1 MKRAVTLDELAARFK
16 KREKGALA
24 KLITLVENK
33 PDAMPDVIRKLGDV
47 QSKAYI
53 IGITGSPG
61 VGKST
66 LTNTIASGLLE
77 DGLRV
82 GILSIDPTSPF
93 TGGAFL
99 GDRVRMS
106 EIDTNPNVY
115 IRSLGA
121 RGHVGGV
128 SRAVF
133 DISQLYEA
141 FGMDVI
147 LIETVGAGQSEVDIY
162 DLVHTT
168 LVVLV
173 PGYGDTIQSQKAGI
187 IEISDIYVVN
197 KMDLGGEQVVAQ
209 MEAVLDHT
217 FFEPGAWKPPVLMT
231 QAVHKK
237 GIDAL
242 IDALWDHKRH
252 IENNNILN
260 LRKKNRIIYK
270 INELLQS
277 KIKQLVNDSILRDK
291 DINAL
296 ADGLLD
302 DSFKIYDTILS
313 RFKNVRISY
322 DNDC

>member
-1 MKRAVTLDELAARFK
+1 MDGLAARFK
-16 KREKGALA
+16 NREKGALA
-24 KLITLVENK
+24 RLITLIENK
-33 PDAMPDVIRKLGDV
+33 PEAMPEVIRKLGDV
-47 QSKAYI
+47 KSKAHI

-66 LTNTIASGLLE
+66 LTNAMASRLLK
-77 DGLRV
+77 DGLKV

-93 TGGAFL
+93 TGGALL
-99 GDRVRMS
+99 GDRVRMT
-106 EIDTNPNVY
+106 EISMDPNVY

-121 RGHVGGV
+121 RGSVGGV

-147 LIETVGAGQSEVDIY
+147 IIETVGAGQSEVDIY

-197 KMDLGGEQVVAQ
+197 KMDLGGGEVAAQ
-209 MEAVLDHT
+209 MEAMLDHS
-217 FFEPGAWKPPVLMT
+217 FFEPGAWKPPVMMT
-231 QAVHKK
+231 QAMHKK

-242 IDALWDHKRH
+242 IESVRDHQRH
-252 IENNNILN
+252 IEKNNVLQ
-260 LRKKNRIIYK
+260 LRKKNRIVYK
-270 INELLQS
+270 INELLHS
-277 KIKQLVNDSILRDK
+277 KIKQLVDDSILQDK
-291 DINAL
+291 DINTL

-313 RFKNVRISY
+313 RFKNARIVY
-322 DNDC
+322 D